1 MSVGSCVFG
10 SLDILLCWGPSR
22 CQGFWLTKN
31 SLADSYGCL
40 LGPNWWFQFW
50 AWSVPLPFG
59 PPKQPIFLGLGASDW
74 TGRRQNLTWSLKLMA
89 PFFCLKNGH
98 LWRRSISSR
107 FLRSVTDFGH
117 DKTCQNLHPNLPESC
132 KEVASRADA
141 FERFFRGH
149 QTTQPV
155 TDFLPHKTK
164 THCWESKS
172 AFGTDPG
179 YQKISLKSPKIK
191 KKLGTSPASH
201 LPTNATSGCC
211 FQPLHHQL
219 FLIRL
224 CETAAWPHG
233 RRHLGWAKFDIFG
246 ASRSCCFIQKSI
258 AKIIKSAPKNKKIWV
273 LSSKNP

>member
-1 MSVGSCVFG
+1 MSSWPKLVVSILGMIRSFALWPPQTTDFSG
-10 SLDILLCWGPSR
+10 PGGFRLDW
-22 CQGFWLTKN
+22 
-31 SLADSYGCL
+31 
-40 LGPNWWFQFW
+40 
-50 AWSVPLPFG
+50 
-59 PPKQPIFLGLGASDW
+59 PPAKSHLESQVDG
-74 TGRRQNLTWSLKLMA
+74 

-191 KKLGTSPASH
+191 KTLAPPLLPIYQQTLPLG
-201 LPTNATSGCC
+201 
-211 FQPLHHQL
+211 
-219 FLIRL
+219 
-224 CETAAWPHG
+224 AA
-233 RRHLGWAKFDIFG
+233 F
-246 ASRSCCFIQKSI
+246 SRSTTSSSSSGS
-258 AKIIKSAPKNKKIWV
+258 AKLPRGRMGEGTLDERSLRFLAQV
-273 LSSKNP
+273 VVAVSSKNPSPKS